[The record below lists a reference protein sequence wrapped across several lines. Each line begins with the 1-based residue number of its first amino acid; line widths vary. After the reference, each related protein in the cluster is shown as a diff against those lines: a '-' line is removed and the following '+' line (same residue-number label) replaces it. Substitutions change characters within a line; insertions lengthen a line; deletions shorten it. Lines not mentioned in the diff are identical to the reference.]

1 MIQDVGFEESELIDA
16 HVGAIEIG
24 EKISYSVL
32 EEGHLVLMLL
42 PYLFSQVVNSVNLD
56 VLSQKAQK
64 DQKNPFKGE
73 IYGIVDQS
81 FRYGIP
87 FNDLDQGVHQKT
99 QFMEKGISQLNAF
112 VVEFYILA

>member
-42 PYLFSQVVNSVNLD
+42 PYLFNQVVNSVNLD

-64 DQKNPFKGE
+64 DQKNPFEGE

-81 FRYGIP
+81 FRDGIP

-112 VVEFYILA
+112 VVELYILT